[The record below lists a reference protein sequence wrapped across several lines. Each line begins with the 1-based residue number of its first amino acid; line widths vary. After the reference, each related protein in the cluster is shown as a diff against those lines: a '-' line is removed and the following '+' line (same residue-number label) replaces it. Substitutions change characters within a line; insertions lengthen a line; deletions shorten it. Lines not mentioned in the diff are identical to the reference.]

1 MFKKI
6 DEASAKP
13 AVWSAY
19 TADVLWTDIHVAKQ
33 MLAFHLNPDLS
44 LASRTA
50 EFIDAST
57 DWLVSEFNLST
68 ESKIIDFGC
77 GPGLYTQ
84 RLKLKGVGTVVGL
97 DFSQNSLDY
106 ARKQAEESKLDIEY
120 HYGNYLEYKDVR
132 QFDLIMLVMCDFC
145 ALNPDQRAIL
155 LGKFKSLLAPNGSIA
170 LDVYTKTRFA
180 AQTESRC
187 IEKNAMDGFWSAED
201 YWCMQ
206 SNFKYEPEMVTLDKY
221 VIFEDTQEWTV
232 YNWLQHFDL
241 ETLASELEPHRLEI
255 KAKYSDLKG
264 CPFADSDEMA
274 LVISHK

>member
-13 AVWSAY
+13 VVWSAY
-19 TADVLWTDIHVAKQ
+19 TADVLWTDSHIAKQ

-50 EFIDAST
+50 EFIDASV
-57 DWLVSEFNLST
+57 DWLVSEFNLSA
-68 ESKIIDFGC
+68 ESKTLDFGC

-84 RLKLKGVGTVVGL
+84 RLKSKGVGTVVGL
-97 DFSQNSLDY
+97 DFSKNSLEH
-106 ARKQAEESKLDIEY
+106 ARAQAKESKLDIEY
-120 HYGNYLEYKDVR
+120 HYGNYLEYSDTRK
-132 QFDLIMLVMCDFC
+132 FDLITLVMCDLC
-145 ALNPDQRAIL
+145 ALNPEQRATL

-170 LDVYTKTRFA
+170 LDVYTTTRFA
-180 AQTESRC
+180 AQTESRN
-187 IEKNAMDGFWSAED
+187 IEKNAMGGFWSAED
-201 YWCMQ
+201 YWCLQ

-221 VIFEDTQEWTV
+221 VIFEDEREWTV

-241 ETLASELEPHRLEI
+241 EMLTNELEPHGLEI

-264 CPFADSDEMA
+264 SPFSDGDEMA
-274 LVISHK
+274 LVIGHK